1 MGDASIMADTKRF
14 VSTVQQRAAE
24 LKKAGKTI
32 DETVADAAGRARA
45 SLTARRRGWPGPIRA
60 AYAQA
65 P

>member
-1 MGDASIMADTKRF
+1 MKRF
-14 VSTVQQRAAE
+14 VSLVQARAAE

-32 DETVADAAGRARA
+32 DETVATLQAELA
-45 SLTARRRGWPGPIRA
+45 SPTARRRGWPEPIRA